1 MIFLDAMRVCAALDV
16 HQAMV
21 VACIIKGSLE
31 CKPKAEI
38 REFSTVLF
46 GLLALQDWL
55 SEEG

>member
-1 MIFLDAMRVCAALDV
+1 MDAMRVCAALDV